1 MNKYFD
7 IGCLYDIEELTKF
20 SIDKI
25 EKLFISNNEEMKEC
39 IIKSEI

>member
-1 MNKYFD
+1 MNKEFN
-7 IGCLYDIEELTKF
+7 IACLYNEEELNEF

-25 EKLFISNNEEMKEC
+25 EKLFISNNEEIKEF